1 MASLKKLT
9 RAANPRGIAS
19 RTQAW
24 RGPLAT
30 LRASGTARVW
40 AFAVTLAV
48 AGSVLSLFLVPS
60 DTPAQ
65 PPTLIPWWIL
75 AAAFYVAE
83 AKVVHIHIGHSAHS
97 FSMSEVPL
105 VIGLF
110 LVNPLGF
117 VAARVLGSGVA
128 LVLHRRQR
136 GVKLLFNLGLF
147 LVGAVAAVSV
157 VHLVATTGSSF
168 GPYLWVAALAA
179 SGLENLIGVLAVV
192 TAISLAEGRSEY
204 RRIPEMIKIGTLV
217 SLTNA
222 SIALMAVIVFW
233 LEPRAGLLFV
243 VPLATAAVAYRAYI
257 TERRQHEQLEMLY
270 ESTRILQRNPEMAS
284 ALVTLLEHA
293 RRMFRADLVEIYML
307 PQREGD
313 DVLRTAVGPGDQ
325 TIVMQPI
332 GPAIA
337 DPLLLR
343 AVLDRRAFIGDWT
356 TSPDDANRE
365 PRTGRAMVAPLNGET
380 SLIGAMVAANRLSDI
395 NPFDESDLRFFET
408 LVNHT
413 AVALENGQLE
423 QSLLKLSEMKDEL
436 RHQAFHDALTGL
448 ANRSLFGQIVAQRL
462 EAPDPSGLIPV
473 VLFLDL
479 DDFKFVNDTLGHA
492 AGDALLVSVG
502 ERIRANLRPED
513 VAARLGGDEF
523 GILISDGPDLTTA
536 LRIGQRLTS
545 EMAAS
550 FTIGGRP
557 VTVRASVGVAA
568 GRPGVGTAGD
578 LLRDA
583 DVAMYSAKAQGKGRL
598 VVFEPAMHAAVVT
611 RANLQTDLERAIVS
625 DELVLDYQPIFE
637 IATGRTIAV
646 EALVRWD
653 HPERGRIWPI
663 GFIGV
668 AEESDTIVKIGR
680 WVLRAACRD
689 ARRWQDEL
697 PHRDFV
703 VSVNVSARQLSQPD
717 FADEALEII
726 RTSGVRPEAIAL
738 EVTETATLQ
747 DYEATRVK
755 LQVLRDAGV
764 GIWVDD
770 FGTGYSSLSYLRRLP
785 VTALKIAGDFVDV
798 DESDADAWTLA
809 SAIVALGGALNLTV
823 IAEGVEHRWQLD
835 RLVEQGCRNVQGYL
849 FSRPVEPEAVPD
861 IVRRGSLCATQAGL
875 AAVEDEAIAST
886 IVRLRGRRSA

>member
-9 RAANPRGIAS
+9 TALDPGRIA
-19 RTQAW
+19 RWDPMA
-24 RGPLAT
+24 L
-30 LRASGTARVW
+30 LRASGSARVW
-40 AFAVTLAV
+40 VLAIVLAVSGAILAVLLVPADVPLQPPISIPWWLLAV
-48 AGSVLSLFLVPS
+48 A
-60 DTPAQ
+60 
-65 PPTLIPWWIL
+65 
-75 AAAFYVAE
+75 FYLAE
-83 AKVVHIHIGHSAHS
+83 AKVVHIHIGHGAHS

-110 LVNPLGF
+110 LVNPAGF
-117 VAARVLGSGVA
+117 IAARVVGSGVA
-128 LVLHRRQR
+128 LIVHRRQR
-136 GVKLLFNLGLF
+136 SVKLVFNLALF
-147 LVGAVAAVSV
+147 LFGAVVAVSV
-157 VHLVATTGSSF
+157 VHLAATSEASF
-168 GPYLWVAALAA
+168 GPGLWLSAIAAT
-179 SGLENLIGVLAVV
+179 GLENLIGVIAVV
-192 TAISLAEGRSEY
+192 TAISLAEGTSQH

-222 SIALMAVIVFW
+222 TLALMAVIVFW
-233 LEPRAGLLFV
+233 LEPRATLLFV
-243 VPLATAAVAYRAYI
+243 VPLATAALAYRAYI

-293 RRMFRADLVEIYML
+293 RRMFRADLVEIYIL

-313 DVLRTAVGPGDQ
+313 DVLRTAVGPGAE
-325 TIVMQPI
+325 TIVMDPI
-332 GPAIA
+332 GAA
-337 DPLLLR
+337 VDDPLLLR
-343 AVLDRRAFIGDWT
+343 AIVERTAFIGDWEAQ
-356 TSPDDANRE
+356 PGQERRE
-365 PRTGRAMVAPLNGET
+365 PRSGRVMVAPLNGET
-380 SLIGAMVAANRLSDI
+380 SLIGAMVAANPLSDI

-448 ANRSLFGQIVAQRL
+448 ANRSLFAQIVAQRL
-462 EAPDPSGLIPV
+462 EAPDPSGLVPV

-502 ERIRANLRPED
+502 ERIRASLRPED

-550 FTIGGRP
+550 FHIGGRP

-568 GRPGVGTAGD
+568 GRPGAGTAGD

-583 DVAMYSAKAQGKGRL
+583 DVAMYSAKAQGKGRM
-598 VVFEPAMHAAVVT
+598 VVFEPAMHAAVVA
-611 RANLQTDLERAIVS
+611 RANLQTDLERALDS
-625 DELVLDYQPIFE
+625 EELLLQYQPIFE

-653 HPERGRIWPI
+653 HPERGRLWPV
-663 GFIGV
+663 GFISV

-680 WVLRAACRD
+680 WVLAAACRD
-689 ARRWQDEL
+689 ARTWQDEL
-697 PHRDFV
+697 RGSDFV

-717 FADEALEII
+717 FAEEALEII
-726 RTSGVRPEAIAL
+726 RASGVRPEAIAL

-747 DYEATRVK
+747 DYEATRAK

-798 DESDADAWTLA
+798 DESDPDAWTLA
-809 SAIVALGGALNLTV
+809 SAIVALGRALDLTV

-849 FSRPVEPEAVPD
+849 FSRPVEPRAVPE
-861 IVRRGSLCATQAGL
+861 IVRNGRPVAPTAGINL
-875 AAVEDEAIAST
+875 VEDDGEGSGAVI
-886 IVRLRGRRSA
+886 RLHGRRSA

>member
-1 MASLKKLT
+1 MWVLAIAL
-9 RAANPRGIAS
+9 AAAG
-19 RTQAW
+19 
-24 RGPLAT
+24 
-30 LRASGTARVW
+30 
-40 AFAVTLAV
+40 AVL
-48 AGSVLSLFLVPS
+48 GVLLVPA
-60 DTPAQ
+60 DPPVQ
-65 PPTLIPWWIL
+65 PPALIPWWLL
-75 AAAFYVAE
+75 AAAFYLAE
-83 AKVVHIHIGHSAHS
+83 AKVVHIHIGQSAHS

-110 LVNPLGF
+110 LVNPPGF
-117 VAARVLGSGVA
+117 IAARVLGSGVA
-128 LVLHRRQR
+128 LVLHRKQR
-136 GVKLLFNLGLF
+136 SVKLAFNLALF
-147 LVGAVAAVSV
+147 LIGGVAAVSV
-157 VHLVATTGSSF
+157 VHLAGPTETSF
-168 GPYLWVAALAA
+168 GPRLWVAGLAA
-179 SGLENLIGVLAVV
+179 TGLENLIGVLAVV
-192 TAISLAEGRSEY
+192 TAISVAEGTPQY
-204 RRIPEMIKIGTLV
+204 RRIPEMIRIGTLV

-222 SIALMAVIVFW
+222 SLAMTAVIVFW
-233 LEPRAGLLFV
+233 LEPRAALLFV

-293 RRMFRADLVEIYML
+293 RRMFRADRVEIYML

-313 DVLRTAVGPGDQ
+313 DVLRTAVGPGDR
-325 TIVMQPI
+325 TIVMEPI
-332 GPAIA
+332 GPAID
-337 DPLLLR
+337 DPLLLK
-343 AVLDRRAFIGDWT
+343 AVMERMAFIGEWEAPAGPAEVE
-356 TSPDDANRE
+356 SHG
-365 PRTGRAMVAPLNGET
+365 GRAMVAPLNGET
-380 SLIGAMVAANRLSDI
+380 SLIGAMVAANRLSDL
-395 NPFDESDLRFFET
+395 NPFDDNDLRFFET

-523 GILISDGPDLTTA
+523 AILISDGPDLTTA
-536 LRIGQRLTS
+536 LRIGQRLTA
-545 EMAAS
+545 EMSSDFEVA
-550 FTIGGRP
+550 GRP

-611 RANLQTDLERAIVS
+611 RANLQTDLERAIES
-625 DELVLDYQPIFE
+625 DELLLEYQPIFE
-637 IATGRTIAV
+637 IGSGRTIAV

-653 HPERGRIWPI
+653 HPERGRLWPA

-668 AEESDTIVKIGR
+668 AEESDTIVKLGR
-680 WVLRAACRD
+680 WVLEAACRD

-697 PHRDFV
+697 SGADLT
-703 VSVNVSARQLSQPD
+703 VSVNVSARQLTQAD
-717 FADEALEII
+717 FAEGVLEVI
-726 RTSGVRPEAIAL
+726 RASGVRPQAIAL

-747 DYEATRVK
+747 DYEATRAK
-755 LQVLRDAGV
+755 LQVLREAGV

-809 SAIVALGGALNLTV
+809 SAIVALGRALDLTV

-835 RLVEQGCRNVQGYL
+835 RLVELGCRNVQGYL
-849 FSRPVEPEAVPD
+849 FARPVAPGAIPD
-861 IVRRGSLCATQAGL
+861 IVRTGSRCATEAVAAGAEVEAGP
-875 AAVEDEAIAST
+875 AAI
-886 IVRLRGRRSA
+886 IRLHGRRSA

>member
-1 MASLKKLT
+1 MA
-9 RAANPRGIAS
+9 I
-19 RTQAW
+19 
-24 RGPLAT
+24 
-30 LRASGTARVW
+30 LRASGSARVW
-40 AFAVTLAV
+40 ALAIALAV
-48 AGSVLSLFLVPS
+48 SGAILAVLLVPA
-60 DTPAQ
+60 DTPLR
-65 PPTLIPWWIL
+65 PPMEVPWWLL
-75 AAAFYVAE
+75 AAAFYLAE

-110 LVNPLGF
+110 LVNPTGF

-128 LVLHRRQR
+128 LLLHRRQR
-136 GVKLLFNLGLF
+136 SVKLVFNLALF

-157 VHLVATTGSSF
+157 VHLAATSEASF
-168 GPYLWVAALAA
+168 GPILWLTALAA
-179 SGLENLIGVLAVV
+179 MGLENLIGVLAVV
-192 TAISLAEGRSEY
+192 TAISLAEGKSQH

-222 SIALMAVIVFW
+222 SLALMAVIVFW
-233 LEPRAGLLFV
+233 LEPRATLLFV

-293 RRMFRADLVEIYML
+293 RRMFRADLVEIYIL

-313 DVLRTAVGPGDQ
+313 DVLRTAVGPGSE
-325 TIVMQPI
+325 TIVMEPI
-332 GPAIA
+332 GPAVD

-343 AVLDRRAFIGDWT
+343 AIVERTAFIGDWAA
-356 TSPDDANRE
+356 SAGQDDGESR
-365 PRTGRAMVAPLNGET
+365 GRAMVAPLNGET
-380 SLIGAMVAANRLSDI
+380 RLIGAMVAANPLSDI

-462 EAPDPSGLIPV
+462 EAPDPSGLVPV

-545 EMAAS
+545 EMAAN
-550 FTIGGRP
+550 FNVGGRP

-611 RANLQTDLERAIVS
+611 RANLQTDLERALDS
-625 DELVLDYQPIFE
+625 EELLLQYQPIFE
-637 IATGRTIAV
+637 IETGRTIAV

-653 HPERGRIWPI
+653 HPERGRLWPA

-680 WVLRAACRD
+680 WVLAAACRD
-689 ARRWQDEL
+689 ARAWQDEL
-697 PHRDFV
+697 PGSDFV
-703 VSVNVSARQLSQPD
+703 VSVNVSARQLSQAD
-717 FADEALEII
+717 FAEEALEII
-726 RTSGVRPEAIAL
+726 HASGVHPEAIAL

-747 DYEATRVK
+747 DYEATRAK

-798 DESDADAWTLA
+798 DESDSDAWTLA
-809 SAIVALGGALNLTV
+809 SAIVALGRALDLTV

-849 FSRPVEPEAVPD
+849 FSRPVEPAAVPE
-861 IVRRGSLCATQAGL
+861 IVRHGSPCATTAGD
-875 AAVEDEAIAST
+875 AAGTDEAEDKAGPGSI
-886 IVRLRGRRSA
+886 IRLHRRRSA

>member
-1 MASLKKLT
+1 MA
-9 RAANPRGIAS
+9 I
-19 RTQAW
+19 
-24 RGPLAT
+24 
-30 LRASGTARVW
+30 LRASGSARVW
-40 AFAVTLAV
+40 ALAV
-48 AGSVLSLFLVPS
+48 VLAASGAILAVLLVPA
-60 DTPAQ
+60 DTPLR
-65 PPTLIPWWIL
+65 PPMEVPWWLL
-75 AAAFYVAE
+75 AAAFYLAE

-110 LVNPLGF
+110 LVNPIGF

-128 LVLHRRQR
+128 LLLHRRQR
-136 GVKLLFNLGLF
+136 SVKLVFNLALF

-157 VHLVATTGSSF
+157 VHLAATSEASF
-168 GPYLWVAALAA
+168 GPILWLAALAA
-179 SGLENLIGVLAVV
+179 TGLENLIGVVAVV
-192 TAISLAEGRSEY
+192 TAISLAEGTSQH

-222 SIALMAVIVFW
+222 SLALMAVIVFW
-233 LEPRAGLLFV
+233 LEPRATLLFV
-243 VPLATAAVAYRAYI
+243 VPLATAAVAYRAYV

-293 RRMFRADLVEIYML
+293 RRMFRADLVEIYIL

-313 DVLRTAVGPGDQ
+313 DVLRTAVGPGSQ
-325 TIVMQPI
+325 TIVMEAI
-332 GPAIA
+332 GAA
-337 DPLLLR
+337 VNDPLLLR
-343 AVLDRRAFIGDWT
+343 AIVERTAFIGDWAAPAGQDGGE
-356 TSPDDANRE
+356 SR
-365 PRTGRAMVAPLNGET
+365 GRAMVAPLNGET
-380 SLIGAMVAANRLSDI
+380 SLIGAMVAANPLSDI
-395 NPFDESDLRFFET
+395 NPFDENDLRFFET

-462 EAPDPSGLIPV
+462 EAPDPSGLVPV

-545 EMAAS
+545 EMAAN
-550 FTIGGRP
+550 FNVGGRP

-611 RANLQTDLERAIVS
+611 RANLQTDLERALDS
-625 DELVLDYQPIFE
+625 EELLLQYQPIFE
-637 IATGRTIAV
+637 IETGRTIAV

-653 HPERGRIWPI
+653 HPERGRLWPA

-680 WVLRAACRD
+680 WVLAAACRD
-689 ARRWQDEL
+689 ARTWQDEL
-697 PHRDFV
+697 PGSDFI
-703 VSVNVSARQLSQPD
+703 VSVNVSARQLSQAD
-717 FADEALEII
+717 FAEEALKII
-726 RTSGVRPEAIAL
+726 RGSGVRPEAIAL

-747 DYEATRVK
+747 DYEATRAK

-798 DESDADAWTLA
+798 DESDSDAWTLA
-809 SAIVALGGALNLTV
+809 SAIVALGRALDLTV

-849 FSRPVEPEAVPD
+849 FSRPVEPAAVPE
-861 IVRRGSLCATQAGL
+861 IVRRGSPCATAAGG
-875 AAVEDEAIAST
+875 ATVTNEDEVAAGPGAI
-886 IVRLRGRRSA
+886 IRLHRRRSA

>member
-1 MASLKKLT
+1 LASLKNV
-9 RAANPRGIAS
+9 RIAIPRVIA
-19 RTQAW
+19 R

-30 LRASGTARVW
+30 LRASGAARVW
-40 AFAVTLAV
+40 VLAIALAV
-48 AGSVLSLFLVPS
+48 SGAVLGVLLVPA
-60 DTPAQ
+60 DPPVQ
-65 PPTLIPWWIL
+65 PPALIPWWLL
-75 AAAFYVAE
+75 AAAFYLAE
-83 AKVVHIHIGHSAHS
+83 AKVVHIHIGQSAHS

-110 LVNPLGF
+110 LVQPAGF
-117 VAARVLGSGVA
+117 IAARVLGSGVA
-128 LVLHRRQR
+128 LVLHRKQR
-136 GVKLLFNLGLF
+136 SVKLAFNLALF
-147 LVGAVAAVSV
+147 LIGGVAAVSV
-157 VHLVATTGSSF
+157 VHLAAPTETSF
-168 GPYLWVAALAA
+168 GPRLWVAGLAA
-179 SGLENLIGVLAVV
+179 TGLENLIGVLAVV
-192 TAISLAEGRSEY
+192 TAISVAEGTPQY
-204 RRIPEMIKIGTLV
+204 RRIPEMIRIGTLV

-222 SIALMAVIVFW
+222 SLAMTAVIVFW
-233 LEPRAGLLFV
+233 LEPRAALLFV

-293 RRMFRADLVEIYML
+293 RRMFRADRVEIYML

-325 TIVMQPI
+325 TIVMEPI
-332 GPAIA
+332 GPAID

-343 AVLDRRAFIGDWT
+343 AVMERMAFIGEW
-356 TSPDDANRE
+356 DAPAGAGDGE
-365 PRTGRAMVAPLNGET
+365 PHGGRAMVAPLNGET
-380 SLIGAMVAANRLSDI
+380 SLIGAMVAANRLSDL
-395 NPFDESDLRFFET
+395 NPFDDNDLRFFET

-492 AGDALLVSVG
+492 AGDALLISVG

-523 GILISDGPDLTTA
+523 AILISDGPDLTTA
-536 LRIGQRLTS
+536 LRIGQRLTA
-545 EMAAS
+545 EMSSDFEVA
-550 FTIGGRP
+550 GRP

-598 VVFEPAMHAAVVT
+598 VIFEPAMHAAVVT
-611 RANLQTDLERAIVS
+611 RANLQTDLERAIES
-625 DELVLDYQPIFE
+625 DELLLEYQPIFE
-637 IATGRTIAV
+637 IGTGRTIAV

-653 HPERGRIWPI
+653 HPERGRLWPA

-668 AEESDTIVKIGR
+668 AEESDTIIKLGR
-680 WVLRAACRD
+680 WVLEAACRD
-689 ARRWQDEL
+689 ARRWQDEQ
-697 PHRDFV
+697 PGSEV
-703 VSVNVSARQLSQPD
+703 TVSVNVSARQLSQAD
-717 FADEALEII
+717 FAEGVLEVI
-726 RTSGVRPEAIAL
+726 RASGVRPQGIAL

-747 DYEATRVK
+747 DYEATRAK
-755 LQVLRDAGV
+755 LQVLREAGV

-798 DESDADAWTLA
+798 DESDTDAWTLA
-809 SAIVALGGALNLTV
+809 SAIVALGRALDLTV

-835 RLVEQGCRNVQGYL
+835 RLVELGCRNVQGYL
-849 FSRPVEPEAVPD
+849 FARPVAPGAIPE
-861 IVRRGSLCATQAGL
+861 IVRTGSRCATEAGTT
-875 AAVEDEAIAST
+875 AAEVGAEGAAI
-886 IVRLRGRRSA
+886 IRLHGRRTA